1 MSPQEY
7 GQMPHSNR
15 QTSAKTALG
24 HSRRFRRHPTMSALT
39 PIMTKPET
47 HYDGRNVPIG
57 DISLGSFDHFISKC
71 EQFIRDVETEH
82 FSSLEVN

>member
-1 MSPQEY
+1 
-7 GQMPHSNR
+7 
-15 QTSAKTALG
+15 
-24 HSRRFRRHPTMSALT
+24 MSALT